1 MALRRKSRKT
11 MFGQFKSAITG
22 RFLSHA
28 SAARWPKSSY
38 RLKRR

>member
-1 MALRRKSRKT
+1 MALRRKKKQT
-11 MFGQFKSAITG
+11 MSGIFKSAITG

>member
-11 MFGQFKSAITG
+11 MSGRFKSAITG

-28 SAARWPKSSY
+28 SAARWPKTSY